1 MSESQKLIE
10 ELFGKTAEKNKKSS
24 QDNNNEIPKNQKE
37 FGHKKRIKPW
47 RTGTKSQQQ
56 IVPKGFKKGF
66 RG

>member
-37 FGHKKRIKPW
+37 FGHKKRIKP
-47 RTGTKSQQQ
+47 
-56 IVPKGFKKGF
+56 
-66 RG
+66 